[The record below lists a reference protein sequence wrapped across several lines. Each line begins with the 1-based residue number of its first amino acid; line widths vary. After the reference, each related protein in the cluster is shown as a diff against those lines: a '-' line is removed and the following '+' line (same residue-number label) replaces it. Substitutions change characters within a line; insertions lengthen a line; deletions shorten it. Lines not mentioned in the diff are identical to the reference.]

1 MNIYLKTALPL
12 SSCFFFVYYGSNFD
26 GRKDLTFSDFKVFIQ
41 IIKNS
46 LNGRF
51 VRGAYLRPHTIP
63 QSFLE
68 HMETVDKRGSK
79 SKWFPDESAINCLKW
94 HKKCSI
100 IYLGTG
106 CRRFEPGH
114 PDQKQPRMRHLSNF
128 WLFSVHDSNFVTITE
143 TNSQNWYA
151 RHKNI
156 KIYCWFVKASN
167 SYAGTAR

>member
-1 MNIYLKTALPL
+1 MMNIYLKTALPL

-100 IYLGTG
+100 IYLGTR
-106 CRRFEPGH
+106 CRRFEPCH
-114 PDQKQPRMRHLSNF
+114 SDQISSEAIGFRGFFFVYYCPNF
-128 WLFSVHDSNFVTITE
+128 DL
-143 TNSQNWYA
+143 
-151 RHKNI
+151 
-156 KIYCWFVKASN
+156 
-167 SYAGTAR
+167 